1 MDVHTHGVGDSER
14 EAVTVFAELL
24 EGPLIGRPLPFA
36 VVGVS
41 RWCQKTPGP
50 MVRGSSGWWG

>member
-24 EGPLIGRPLPFA
+24 EGPLIG
-36 VVGVS
+36 
-41 RWCQKTPGP
+41 
-50 MVRGSSGWWG
+50 